1 MIRVLLVVDVVLV
14 RTALAAALSGEG
26 DMHVV
31 GAVGATDGVIESAR
45 TARPDVAVI
54 DLNGSPA
61 GEMGLARALVDNVP
75 GCSVVAVAATV
86 TRGTLRSAIQSRV
99 RGFVSKQSRFERLVE
114 AIRRVAAGGRV
125 IDPVS
130 AVAAV
135 LRTDDPFTPREREVL
150 RLAAEGQPV
159 SEIASRLHLTPGTV
173 RNYLSS
179 ILHKTGARSRVEAI
193 RTAERSGW
201 L

>member
-1 MIRVLLVVDVVLV
+1 MIRVLLVADGVLV
-14 RTALAAALSGEG
+14 RTALAAALSGER
-26 DMHVV
+26 DMEVV
-31 GAVGATDGVIESAR
+31 GDVGGTDAVLESAR
-45 TARPDVAVI
+45 RTRPDVAVI

-61 GEMGLARALVDNVP
+61 GELGLARALVDSVP

-86 TRGTLRSAIQSRV
+86 NRQTLRSAIQSRV
-99 RGFVSKQSRFERLVE
+99 RGFVSKQSPFERLVE
-114 AIRRVAAGGRV
+114 AIRRVAEGGRL

-135 LRTDDPFTPREREVL
+135 LRTDDPFTPRERDVL
-150 RLAAEGQPV
+150 RLAAEGLPV
-159 SEIASRLHLTPGTV
+159 SEIATRLHLTPGTV

-179 ILHKTGARSRVEAI
+179 VLHKLGARSRVEAI

>member
-1 MIRVLLVVDVVLV
+1 MIRILLVADVVLL
-14 RTALAAALSGEG
+14 RTALAAALSGEA
-26 DMHVV
+26 DMQVV
-31 GAVGATDGVIESAR
+31 ADVGGGDGVIESAR
-45 TARPDVAVI
+45 TVRPDVAVI
-54 DLNGSPA
+54 DLNGSPGA
-61 GEMGLARALVDNVP
+61 ELGLARDLVETVP

-86 TRGTLRSAIQSRV
+86 TRTTLRSALQSRV
-99 RGFVSKQSRFERLVE
+99 RGFVSKQSPFDRLVE
-114 AIRRVAAGGRV
+114 AIRRVAQGGRA

-150 RLAAEGQPV
+150 RLAAEGLPV
-159 SEIASRLHLTPGTV
+159 AEIADRLHLTAGTV
-173 RNYLSS
+173 RNYVSS
-179 ILHKTGARSRVEAI
+179 ILHKAGARSRVEAI

>member
-1 MIRVLLVVDVVLV
+1 MIRILLVSDVVLV
-14 RTALAAALSGEG
+14 RTALAAALSGEA
-26 DMHVV
+26 DMQVV
-31 GAVGATDGVIESAR
+31 ADVSAADAVLESAR
-45 TARPDVAVI
+45 SVRPDVAVI

-61 GEMGLARALVDNVP
+61 GELMLVRDLVDTVP

-86 TRGTLRSAIQSRV
+86 TRTTLRSALQSRV
-99 RGFVSKQSRFERLVE
+99 RGFVSKQSPFDRLVE
-114 AIRRVAAGGRV
+114 AIRRVAQGGRA

-150 RLAAEGQPV
+150 RLAAEGLPV
-159 SEIASRLHLTPGTV
+159 AEIADRLHLTAGTV
-173 RNYLSS
+173 RNYVSS
-179 ILHKTGARSRVEAI
+179 ILHKVGARSRVEAI